1 MIKFEHLRETAIE
14 TLRLNESGGFTKPS
28 LHLYPYQWNWD
39 SAVIALGL
47 SNFDIAA
54 AQTEIRSLLKGQ
66 WQDGMVPH
74 IIFHKVDPNYFPG
87 PEFWQTSEAPNA
99 SKILTS
105 GITQPPLLAS
115 MVQKIHLRYPMLD
128 FVREVYPKL
137 LGWHRWMHIDR
148 DADGSGLVTLVHPWE
163 SGTDDAPRWLSVME
177 GITPVDLPSYKR
189 IDNIRVD
196 PSQRPSQEDYDRF
209 VYLVDIFRK
218 RKYDSKAIL
227 RDSPF
232 LVQDVLFNSILYRA
246 DLDLRTLAENLGEP
260 TGEIDAWMNKMKQ
273 SFQERFWNEERGLY
287 FDYDLRNQHRIEMN
301 SVFTFAPM
309 YAGLCSEQQAQRM
322 ITEHWQNPQEYG
334 TGRKLVYQATT
345 LSMSEPTWEP
355 RRYWRGPVWIIM
367 NWLLLQGFNQYGYSN
382 IAEDLRQSSL
392 KLMTKSGF
400 REYYDPLDGTGCG
413 TTSFSWPAA
422 ITLEMLKPEEFTTQR

>member
-47 SNFDIAA
+47 SNFDIAG

-74 IIFHKVDPNYFPG
+74 IIFHKVGPDYFPG

-115 MVQKIHLRYPMLD
+115 MVEKIHLRYPMLD

-196 PSQRPSQEDYDRF
+196 PSQRPNQEDYDRF
-209 VYLVDIFRK
+209 VYLVDLFRK

-367 NWLLLQGFNQYGYSN
+367 NWLLLQGFNQYGYSD